1 MVEFEKN
8 LDIKKK
14 DIYQTFNMG
23 IGLVLIIDKNQKES
37 LVSLIGENNCSEI
50 GIIIKD
56 GQNSVHLN
64 GK

>member
-1 MVEFEKN
+1 
-8 LDIKKK
+8 
-14 DIYQTFNMG
+14 MG